1 MGTAARRCGSSSGPA
16 DMLTGGSTFGRDTH
30 ARERQ
35 ADFLAAQVVEIADT
49 VRQGK
54 KVRVNAKG
62 GLTEE
67 HGDMVDRRLMVDA
80 RKWLG
85 ARDCRIHQAKGL
97 KRARLPNIR
106 SERIIATPKCN
117 WWLKRDA
124 GQPGCVPMGL

>member
-1 MGTAARRCGSSSGPA
+1 MPLGFGNCRRIRTRGFSGNSGAPPWFEQRPA
-16 DMLTGGSTFGRDTH
+16 GYVNGRDGLSGEIRE
-30 ARERQ
+30 RERQ

-49 VRQGK
+49 VREGK
-54 KVRVNAKG
+54 KVRVSAKG
-62 GLTEE
+62 GVTEE

-85 ARDCRIHQAKGL
+85 APDCRIYQAKGL

-117 WWLKRDA
+117 
-124 GQPGCVPMGL
+124 